1 MYRGAEAYLLDNL
14 DLTLLLRIIFFLYM
28 EKSQG
33 FL

>member
-28 EKSQG
+28 EKSQD